1 MTEIISLP
9 FDHVKAHEHITRKDK
24 RMARVIAKTGA
35 FQFQLDQCD
44 SVYESLLE
52 AIAYQSI
59 SGKAAATIFAR
70 IKALG
75 SNGLLPHACGNSRGF
90 ESDAARSGT
99 FRRESRGDERPRA
112 END

>member
-9 FDHVKAHEHITRKDK
+9 FDHVKAHEHITRTDK

-35 FQFQLDQCD
+35 FRFQLDQCD

-59 SGKAAATIFAR
+59 SRQSRRHDFRAHQGAR
-70 IKALG
+70 LERP
-75 SNGLLPHACGNSRGF
+75 LPHACRKFLRFRIRSCAKRAF
-90 ESDAARSGT
+90 PARKP
-99 FRRESRGDERPRA
+99 RR
-112 END
+112 